1 MIISCAEPGKWVE
14 QQDVRGGS
22 NQPRSAKGPAS
33 KSKDDGARRPR
44 EESLHILFNVDK
56 LVKFLTVKN
65 ASEIH
70 LLTWKPK
77 TEGRTTPRR
86 QEPYFYDLMT

>member
-1 MIISCAEPGKWVE
+1 MDCQDLMDPFVFIMIISCAEPCSWVE

-22 NQPRSAKGPAS
+22 SQPRSAKGPAS

-56 LVKFLTVKN
+56 LVKFLAVKN
-65 ASEIH
+65 ATSC
-70 LLTWKPK
+70 LGDPS
-77 TEGRTTPRR
+77 P
-86 QEPYFYDLMT
+86 DLEAQD